1 MTEITHERCS
11 ELLGPYSLGRLDG
24 GARGDVDTH
33 LATCP
38 DCSRELAGLTAL
50 RAGEIEPMTGPEREV
65 ITAAVRAA
73 VLGGAKPSWSAGLS
87 ERWGRRMAPALGAAA
102 LVAIAVVGYVS
113 FQANDSQ
120 VPAEGT
126 ATLDEDRSTNEA
138 VEDAEAETFGTSIEA
153 GEPAADA
160 AQSQDMQIKAG
171 TDAITPERTAAA
183 IAVVVEDRF
192 ARTAFTPDLF
202 APRDARTTKNGGAGG
217 GVAATDTFL
226 FAADDPV
233 LQSRVEECART
244 VTETST
250 YPLTPTYA
258 AHFPDDDIL
267 VLGFVWRDE
276 VSGALNFELRG
287 WRGDSCDHVSPIYR
301 SGSV

>member
-1 MTEITHERCS
+1 MTEITHELCS
-11 ELLGPYSLGRLDG
+11 ELLGPYSTGDLEDA
-24 GARGDVDTH
+24 ARADVDAH
-33 LATCP
+33 LAACP
-38 DCSRELAGLTAL
+38 DCRRELAGLTAL

-73 VLGGAKPSWSAGLS
+73 VLDGARPAWS

-102 LVAIAVVGYVS
+102 LVAIAVIGYVS
-113 FQANDSQ
+113 FQAEESDL
-120 VPAEGT
+120 PAAGT
-126 ATLDEDRSTNEA
+126 TTRDEDQATDST
-138 VEDAEAETFGTSIEA
+138 VQDAEAETLGTSNEA
-153 GEPAADA
+153 GVPEADA

-171 TDAITPERTAAA
+171 TDAIAPQRSAAA
-183 IAVVVEDRF
+183 IAVVVEEGF
-192 ARTAFTPDLF
+192 AHTPFTPDLF
-202 APRDARTTKNGGAGG
+202 APRDARTTKNAGAGSG
-217 GVAATDTFL
+217 AMTDRFL
-226 FAADDPV
+226 YAADDPA

-244 VTETST
+244 VTETSP

-287 WRGDSCDHVSPIYR
+287 WRGDSCDRVSPIYR
-301 SGSV
+301 SGPV

>member
-11 ELLGPYSLGRLDG
+11 ELLGPYSSGRVDDT
-24 GARGDVDTH
+24 ARADVDAH

-73 VLGGAKPSWSAGLS
+73 VLGGAKPSWA
-87 ERWGRRMAPALGAAA
+87 EHWGRRLAPALGAAA
-102 LVAIAVVGYVS
+102 LVAIAVIGYVS
-113 FQANDSQ
+113 FQTDDSR
-120 VPAEGT
+120 VPAAGT
-126 ATLDEDRSTNEA
+126 ATQDEDRSTDVTA
-138 VEDAEAETFGTSIEA
+138 EDAEAETFGASKEA

-160 AQSQDMQIKAG
+160 AHSQDMQIKAG
-171 TDAITPERTAAA
+171 TGTDALAPGRAGAP
-183 IAVVVEDRF
+183 IAVVVEEGF

-202 APRDARTTKNGGAGG
+202 APRDARTTKNAGG
-217 GVAATDTFL
+217 SGLAARDTFL

-244 VTETST
+244 VTETSP

-276 VSGALNFELRG
+276 VSGTLNFELRG
-287 WRGDSCDHVSPIYR
+287 WRGESCDRISPIYR
-301 SGSV
+301 SGPV